1 MVLGTRRFYRS
12 TPDECFVR
20 GVCGGSKFSIVLASI
35 NVYNIG
41 AVLELI
47 EVLP

>member
-1 MVLGTRRFYRS
+1 MA
-12 TPDECFVR
+12 
-20 GVCGGSKFSIVLASI
+20 SKFSIVLASI

>member
-1 MVLGTRRFYRS
+1 MVLGGGDFIDPHRTNVLC
-12 TPDECFVR
+12 E
-20 GVCGGSKFSIVLASI
+20 VCVGFKFSIVLASI